1 MRIDEAIQQHVARL
15 PEHLQAEVY
24 DFVLFLEQK
33 QARQSAL
40 PIEAEALDMHRQLM
54 DRYAEAFEKLAHCA

>member
-1 MRIDEAIQQHVARL
+1 MRLDETIHQHVVKL

-33 QARQSAL
+33 QARQYSQ
-40 PIEAEALDMHRQLM
+40 PTEAEALAIHGQSMEQYSD
-54 DRYAEAFEKLAHCA
+54 AFEKLAQ

>member
-1 MRIDEAIQQHVARL
+1 MRLDETIQQHVTKL

-33 QARQSAL
+33 QALQNPSVT
-40 PIEAEALDMHRQLM
+40 ETEALEMHRQLM
-54 DRYAEAFEKLAHCA
+54 EQYADTFEKLAK

>member
-1 MRIDEAIQQHVARL
+1 MRLDETIHQHVARL

-33 QARQSAL
+33 QSKQSTL
-40 PIEAEALDMHRQLM
+40 PTEAEALVIHQQLLEQYS
-54 DRYAEAFEKLAHCA
+54 DAFEKLAQ